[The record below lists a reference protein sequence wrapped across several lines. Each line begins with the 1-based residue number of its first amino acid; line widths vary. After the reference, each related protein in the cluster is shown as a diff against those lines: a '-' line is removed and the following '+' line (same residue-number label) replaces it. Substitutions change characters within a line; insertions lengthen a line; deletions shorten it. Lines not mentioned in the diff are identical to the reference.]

1 VTISNQSQ
9 ISRRSLLQ
17 GAAATIPLLAAG
29 ASFAAESPAETK
41 RSAEHN
47 PSPPERK
54 IKLGVVGNGGRG
66 SWIAGLFKEH
76 GGYEMHA
83 VADYFQPVADKCG
96 EALGVDKSRRFSGL
110 SGYKKVIESGVE
122 ALAVITPPYFI
133 SEMAATGVEAGLHV
147 YMAKPVAIDVPGCL
161 RIGAA
166 GKQAT
171 EKHRVFLIDY
181 QIPTD
186 PHNIEVCKAVRE
198 GKAGKFARVMT
209 TGISGGR
216 NDPRKTAT
224 IESRLQNLI
233 WDNDIALGGGL
244 NVSYD
249 IHAIDAA
256 IWLIG
261 QRPLAAMGGSQ
272 ICRPNPHGD
281 RCDVASV
288 VFEYADG
295 LIHEHFS
302 QHLPNH
308 TQEELSCK
316 AYSYNARAFVDYWT
330 NALFQIR
337 GVKPLGGPVTDL
349 YAAGAKRNI
358 GAFYRA
364 IVAGHFENATA
375 PRAVDGTLTAI
386 LGREAAVRH
395 GRLTMEGLLKENKR
409 IEPDLTGL
417 RA

>member
-1 VTISNQSQ
+1 MSNQRQ

-17 GAAATIPLLAAG
+17 GAAATIPFLASE
-29 ASFAAESPAETK
+29 ASFAAENPAETK
-41 RSAEHN
+41 
-47 PSPPERK
+47 PSDEQKPLPPERK

-66 SWIAGLFKEH
+66 SWLAGLFKEH

-83 VADYFQPVADKCG
+83 VADYFQHVADSCG
-96 EALGVDKSRRFSGL
+96 DALGVDKSRRFSGL

-122 ALAVITPPYFI
+122 AIAVETPPYFI
-133 SEMAATGVEAGLHV
+133 SGIAAAGVEAGLHV

-171 EKHRVFLIDY
+171 EKKRVFLVDY
-181 QIPTD
+181 QISTD
-186 PHNIEVCKAVRE
+186 PNNIKVYQAVRE
-198 GKAGKFARVMT
+198 GKAGKLARLMT

-216 NDPRKTAT
+216 NDPPKTAT
-224 IESRLQNLI
+224 IESRLQNLL
-233 WDNDIALGGGL
+233 WDNDVVLGGGL
-244 NVSYD
+244 NVSFD

-261 QRPLAAMGGSQ
+261 QRPVAAMGYSN
-272 ICRPNPHGD
+272 ICRPDPHGD
-281 RCDVASV
+281 CCDVASV

-308 TQEELSCK
+308 TQGELSCK
-316 AYSYNARAFVDYWT
+316 AYSYNARAFVDYW
-330 NALFQIR
+330 NDALFQIR

-349 YAAGAKRNI
+349 YTAGAKRNI
-358 GAFYRA
+358 DAFYQA
-364 IVAGHFENATA
+364 IIAGNYENATA

-395 GRLTMEGLLKENKR
+395 GRLTMEELLKENKR
-409 IEPDLTGL
+409 LEPDLTGL
-417 RA
+417 KA

>member
-1 VTISNQSQ
+1 MLHQGQ

-17 GAAATIPLLAAG
+17 GAAATIPLLATG
-29 ASFAAESPAETK
+29 ASFAAESVAEAQS
-41 RSAEHN
+41 SAEQTA
-47 PSPPERK
+47 SPPKRK

-76 GGYEMHA
+76 GGYEIHA

-96 EALGVDKSRRFSGL
+96 DALGVDKRRRFSGL
-110 SGYKKVIESGVE
+110 AGYKKVIESGAE
-122 ALAVITPPYFI
+122 ALAVETPPYFI
-133 SEMAATGVEAGLHV
+133 SGIAAAGVAAGLHV
-147 YMAKPVAIDVPGCL
+147 YVAKPVAIDVPGCL

-166 GKQAT
+166 GKLAT
-171 EKHRVFLIDY
+171 EKHRVFMVDY
-181 QIPTD
+181 QIPSD
-186 PHNIEVCKAVRE
+186 PHNIEVYKAVHA
-198 GKAGKFARVMT
+198 GKAGTLARVMT

-216 NDPRKTAT
+216 NDPPRTAT

-233 WDNDIALGGGL
+233 WDNDVALGGGL

-256 IWLIG
+256 MWLIG
-261 QRPLAAMGGSQ
+261 RPPIAAMGSSR

-281 RCDVASV
+281 CCDVASV

-316 AYSYNARAFVDYWT
+316 AYSYNTRAFVDYWT
-330 NALFQIR
+330 NAIFQIR
-337 GVKPLGGPVTDL
+337 GQKPLGGPVTDL
-349 YAAGAKRNI
+349 YVAGAKRNI
-358 GAFYRA
+358 DAFYRA
-364 IVAGHFENATA
+364 IIAGNVDNTTA
-375 PRAVDGTLTAI
+375 LRAVDGTLTAI
-386 LGREAAVRH
+386 LGREAAVGHR
-395 GRLTMEGLLKENKR
+395 RLTMQELLTENKR

-417 RA
+417 RI

>member
-1 VTISNQSQ
+1 M
-9 ISRRSLLQ
+9 
-17 GAAATIPLLAAG
+17 
-29 ASFAAESPAETK
+29 
-41 RSAEHN
+41 
-47 PSPPERK
+47 
-54 IKLGVVGNGGRG
+54 VGNGGRG

-83 VADYFQPVADKCG
+83 VADYFQPVADRCG
-96 EALGVDKSRRFSGL
+96 DALGVDKSRRFSGL
-110 SGYKKVIESGVE
+110 SGYKKADRKRRGSHCRRVRRRTSFPG
-122 ALAVITPPYFI
+122 LPPPASRRACTSI
-133 SEMAATGVEAGLHV
+133 WPSRSPSTS
-147 YMAKPVAIDVPGCL
+147 PVVS

-171 EKHRVFLIDY
+171 DKHRVFLVDY

-186 PHNIEVCKAVRE
+186 PHNIEVYKAVRE
-198 GKAGKFARVMT
+198 GKAGKLARVMT

-216 NDPRKTAT
+216 DDPPKTAN

-261 QRPLAAMGGSQ
+261 RRPVAAMGSSQ

-316 AYSYNARAFVDYWT
+316 AYSYNTRAFVDYWG

-349 YAAGAKRNI
+349 YTAGAKRNI
-358 GAFYRA
+358 DAFLSGDRR
-364 IVAGHFENATA
+364 GEF
-375 PRAVDGTLTAI
+375 
-386 LGREAAVRH
+386 RERH
-395 GRLTMEGLLKENKR
+395 GPPSGRWHADCDSR
-409 IEPDLTGL
+409 P
-417 RA
+417 

>member
-1 VTISNQSQ
+1 MSNQTQ
-9 ISRRSLLQ
+9 ISRRTLLQ
-17 GAAATIPLLAAG
+17 GAAASIPFLTSAAN
-29 ASFAAESPAETK
+29 FAAENPVEEKSSGEQK
-41 RSAEHN
+41 

-83 VADYFQPVADKCG
+83 VADYFQPVADNCG
-96 EALGVDKSRRFSGL
+96 DALGVDKSRRFSGL

-122 ALAVITPPYFI
+122 AIAVETPPYFI
-133 SEMAATGVEAGLHV
+133 SGIAAAGVEAGLHV

-161 RIGAA
+161 RIAMA

-171 EKHRVFLIDY
+171 EKQRVFLVDY
-181 QIPTD
+181 QISTD
-186 PHNIEVCKAVRE
+186 PSNIKVYQAVRE
-198 GKAGKFARVMT
+198 GKAGKLARVMT
-209 TGISGGR
+209 IGISGGR
-216 NDPRKTAT
+216 NDPPKTAT
-224 IESRLQNLI
+224 IESRLQNLL
-233 WDNDIALGGGL
+233 WDNDVVLGGGL
-244 NVSYD
+244 NVSFD

-261 QRPLAAMGGSQ
+261 QRPVSAMGYSN
-272 ICRPNPHGD
+272 ICRPDPHGD
-281 RCDVASV
+281 CCDVASV

-308 TQEELSCK
+308 TQGELSCK
-316 AYSYNARAFVDYWT
+316 AYSYNSRAFLDYW
-330 NALFQIR
+330 NDALFQVR

-349 YAAGAKRNI
+349 YTAGAKRNI
-358 GAFYRA
+358 DAFYQA
-364 IVAGHFENATA
+364 IIAGNYENATA

-395 GRLTMEGLLKENKR
+395 GRLTMEELLKENKR
-409 IEPDLTGL
+409 LEPDLTGL
-417 RA
+417 KA

>member
-1 VTISNQSQ
+1 MSNPLQ

-17 GAAATIPLLAAG
+17 GAVATVPLLATG
-29 ASFAAESPAETK
+29 ASFAAEKSADTKPSDQQQPA
-41 RSAEHN
+41 
-47 PSPPERK
+47 PPGRK

-83 VADYFQPVADKCG
+83 VADYFQPVADRCG
-96 EALGVDKSRRFSGL
+96 DALGVDKRRRFSGL
-110 SGYKKVIESGVE
+110 SGYKKLIESGVE
-122 ALAVITPPYFI
+122 ALVVETPPYFI
-133 SEMAATGVEAGLHV
+133 SKIAAAGVEAGLHV

-171 EKHRVFLIDY
+171 DKHRVFLVDY

-186 PHNIEVCKAVRE
+186 PYNIEVCKAVRQR
-198 GKAGKFARVMT
+198 KAGKLARVLT

-216 NDPRKTAT
+216 DDPPKTAT

-256 IWLIG
+256 LWLIG
-261 QRPLAAMGGSQ
+261 RRPVAAMGCSR

-316 AYSYNARAFVDYWT
+316 AYSYDARAFVDYWG

-349 YAAGAKRNI
+349 YTAGAKRNI
-358 GAFYRA
+358 EAFYRA
-364 IVAGHFENATA
+364 IIAGNFENATA

-395 GRLTMEGLLKENKR
+395 GRLTMEELLKENNR
-409 IEPDLTGL
+409 LEPDLTGL